1 MGILYLVATPIGNLE
16 DITLRAVRTL
26 KEVDLVVCED
36 TRVSGK
42 LLSHFG
48 IKRPLESFFEHSEQV
63 KSGKIVGYLESGQ
76 NVALVSDAGMPGIC
90 DPGYRLV
97 KEAVEAGI
105 RVVPIPGPS
114 AGLSALAA
122 SGLPT
127 DQFIFVGFL
136 PQKQGKRQNFLKNLA
151 EEERTI
157 IAYESPHRLL
167 FALQDILEVLG
178 DRQIC
183 VARELTKIYEEF
195 VRGTVSE
202 VLEKFK
208 NKEVKGEI
216 TLIISGNKLH
226 YDTP

>member
-16 DITLRAVRTL
+16 DITLRAIRTL

-36 TRVSGK
+36 TRVTGK
-42 LLSHFG
+42 LLAHFE
-48 IKRPLESFFEHSEQV
+48 IKKPLESFFEHSEQV
-63 KSGKIVGYLESGQ
+63 KSGKIINLVESGQ
-76 NVALVSDAGMPGIC
+76 NVALVTDAGMPAIS

-114 AGLSALAA
+114 AAISALAA

-136 PQKQGKRQNFLKNLA
+136 PQKQGKRQNFLKNLL

-167 FALQDILEVLG
+167 FALQDILEVMG

-183 VARELTKIYEEF
+183 VAREITKIYEEF
-195 VRGTVSE
+195 VRSSVSQ
-202 VLEKFK
+202 VIEKFK
-208 NKEVKGEI
+208 DKEVKGEI
-216 TLIISGNKLH
+216 TIIISSS
-226 YDTP
+226 

>member
-16 DITLRAVRTL
+16 DITLRAIRTL

-36 TRVSGK
+36 TRVTGK
-42 LLSHFG
+42 LLAHFE
-48 IKRPLESFFEHSEQV
+48 IKKPLESFFEHTEQV
-63 KSGKIVGYLESGQ
+63 KSGKIAGYLKGGQ
-76 NVALVSDAGMPGIC
+76 NVALVTDAGMPGIC

-97 KEAVEAGI
+97 KEAVDAGV
-105 RVVPIPGPS
+105 RVIPIPGPS
-114 AGLSALAA
+114 ASLSALAA

-127 DQFIFVGFL
+127 DQFVFVGFL
-136 PQKQGKRQNFLKNLA
+136 PQKQGKRQNFLKNLL
-151 EEERTI
+151 EEKRTI

-183 VARELTKIYEEF
+183 VAREITKIYEEF
-195 VRGTVSE
+195 VRGSVSN

-208 NKEVKGEI
+208 DKEIKGEI
-216 TLIISGNKLH
+216 TLVISGR
-226 YDTP
+226 